1 MSYKSENW
9 KDKLAEVRAYGT
21 FSERKE
27 ESIEQSADDILNNE
41 IEEELKSFEEEVV
54 VEEQLDE
61 FNTKMPEK
69 VRVQILDYMNKLMD
83 LPYGSKKFKEMK
95 KEMEKLQ
102 QKYSVKDEVEYE
114 VEEEVVAEESM
125 EDKIK
130 KLFRIKDKKAT
141 LGIANLLNMT
151 DVKVLQSMQKQNPKG
166 FERMAKKM
174 GELPSMEEVEVEESV
189 EKESVEKTTEKLVE
203 KNMLGRLAKQLKLNE
218 QGKQQMFDYF
228 EKGELKQ

>member
-54 VEEQLDE
+54 VEEENID
-61 FNTKMPEK
+61 
-69 VRVQILDYMNKLMD
+69 
-83 LPYGSKKFKEMK
+83 
-95 KEMEKLQ
+95 
-102 QKYSVKDEVEYE
+102 
-114 VEEEVVAEESM
+114 EESM
-125 EDKIK
+125 KDKIK
-130 KLFRIKDKKAT
+130 KLFKITDKKAT
-141 LGIANLLNMT
+141 LGIAHLMSMT
-151 DVKVLQSMQKQNPKG
+151 DPKVLLSMQKQNPKG
-166 FERMAKKM
+166 FERMAKKL
-174 GELPSMEEVEVEESV
+174 GELPEEVEVEETPV
-189 EKESVEKTTEKLVE
+189 KESVEKSIEKLTE

>member
-54 VEEQLDE
+54 VEEEQLDE

-83 LPYGSKKFKEMK
+83 LPYGSHKFNQMK

-102 QKYSVKDEVEYE
+102 KQYSIKDEVEHE
-114 VEEEVVAEESM
+114 VEE
-125 EDKIK
+125 
-130 KLFRIKDKKAT
+130 T
-141 LGIANLLNMT
+141 
-151 DVKVLQSMQKQNPKG
+151 
-166 FERMAKKM
+166 
-174 GELPSMEEVEVEESV
+174 VEETPV
-189 EKESVEKTTEKLVE
+189 KESVEKSIEKLTE

>member
-54 VEEQLDE
+54 VEEETID
-61 FNTKMPEK
+61 
-69 VRVQILDYMNKLMD
+69 
-83 LPYGSKKFKEMK
+83 
-95 KEMEKLQ
+95 
-102 QKYSVKDEVEYE
+102 
-114 VEEEVVAEESM
+114 EESM

-130 KLFRIKDKKAT
+130 KLFKITDKKAT
-141 LGIANLLNMT
+141 LGIAHLMSMT
-151 DVKVLQSMQKQNPKG
+151 DPKVLLSMQKQNPKG
-166 FERMAKKM
+166 FERMAKKL
-174 GELPSMEEVEVEESV
+174 GELPEEVEVEETPV
-189 EKESVEKTTEKLVE
+189 KESVEKSIEKLTE